1 MKEGVIVSFKVI
13 LRAFIKSVS
22 FKSFIYSI
30 TEELFMKKEL
40 CPWESRELGCDERY
54 VEVVSQKEKKEIDKA
69 LGMVNISVRLP
80 EETYQYLID
89 EADKAG
95 LNLQAF
101 IRNKLS
107 SK

>member
-1 MKEGVIVSFKVI
+1 
-13 LRAFIKSVS
+13 
-22 FKSFIYSI
+22 
-30 TEELFMKKEL
+30 MKKEL

-54 VEVVSQKEKKEIDKA
+54 VEVVSEQEMEAIDKN
-69 LGMVNISVRLP
+69 LGMVNIKVRLP
-80 EETYQYLID
+80 EDTYHYLIK

-101 IRNKLS
+101 IREKLS

>member
-13 LRAFIKSVS
+13 LRAVIKSVS
-22 FKSFIYSI
+22 FKSFTYSI

-40 CPWESRELGCDERY
+40 CPWERRELGCDERY
-54 VEVVSQKEKKEIDKA
+54 VEVVSQKEEKEIDKA
-69 LGMVNISVRLP
+69 LGMINVKVRLT
-80 EETYQYLID
+80 ENIYQYLID
-89 EADKAG
+89 EANKAG
-95 LNLQAF
+95 LNLHAF

>member
-1 MKEGVIVSFKVI
+1 
-13 LRAFIKSVS
+13 
-22 FKSFIYSI
+22 
-30 TEELFMKKEL
+30 MKKEL

-69 LGMVNISVRLP
+69 LGMINVKVRLP
-80 EETYQYLID
+80 EDIYQYLID
-89 EADKAG
+89 EANKAG
-95 LNLQAF
+95 LNLHAF

>member
-1 MKEGVIVSFKVI
+1 
-13 LRAFIKSVS
+13 
-22 FKSFIYSI
+22 
-30 TEELFMKKEL
+30 MKKEL

-54 VEVVSQKEKKEIDKA
+54 VEVVSQKEEKEIDKV

-80 EETYQYLID
+80 EETYQYLIN

-101 IRNKLS
+101 IRNRLS
-107 SK
+107 NK